1 MSDISGSALE
11 AGGAALR
18 AAVIFVF
25 GLAAVR
31 VADKRLLGK
40 NTAFDV
46 IVGVILGSVLSR
58 SINGSSPV
66 LSTMASVLVLLGLH
80 WLLAFVSSRSHRLS
94 VMLKGEAMPLV
105 RDGEIL
111 WEAMRRNHLSEG
123 DLLEMLRLHG
133 RLERAEEVRDARL
146 ERNGEISAIPRHG
159 KPSILDVDVRE
170 GVQTVR
176 IEIAT

>member
-1 MSDISGSALE
+1 MSDISRLALE
-11 AGGAALR
+11 AGGAAMR

-31 VADKRLLGK
+31 LADKRLLGK

-66 LSTMASVLVLLGLH
+66 VATIAGVFFLLGLH
-80 WLLAFVSSRSHRLS
+80 WLLAYVSSRSHRLS
-94 VMLKGEAMPLV
+94 VLFKGEAKPLV

-111 WEAMRRNHLSEG
+111 WGEMRRNHISEG

-133 RLERAEEVRDARL
+133 GLGRAEQVHEARL
-146 ERNGEISAIPRHG
+146 ERNREISAILRHEFAR
-159 KPSILDVDVRE
+159 ILDVKVRE